1 MKILIVDSLFSPLGG
16 GQKIAYD
23 TYKILEKYGLQ
34 VFYWS
39 MDKKPYFENNYKYAE
54 FFTPHYFGTKD
65 YLRNPIKYYF
75 NYQAKKDLKK
85 FVKIIQPDIIH
96 FQSYWG
102 LSSAIFNAD
111 INIPKIL
118 TIHDARCCPAT
129 TLMYKDKVICKEQ
142 YCKNKNFLPCI
153 CNKCVKKSLEASI
166 RRAIAAYIDSYNLK
180 YINKFITPSAAL
192 KKVIVNANMG
202 INANQIITINNFL
215 SNEELK
221 TTPKYTNKGY
231 FLYVGRLSK
240 EKGVNYL
247 LEAMKDLPKDIN
259 LKIVGTGA
267 EEDNLKKYAQKN
279 NLDNIEFLGFKNRE
293 DITDIYQNCISTILP
308 CNWFEIFGMTNIESF
323 INGKPVIASN
333 IGGVPE
339 IVENNINGLLFKPGN
354 VEELKNCILKYWN
367 NPELT
372 VQHGKN
378 GYQKAITQYTEDKYY
393 NKLIKIYEEVLNEK
407 K

>member
-23 TYKILEKYGLQ
+23 TYKILEKYGHQ
-34 VFYWS
+34 VFYWA

-54 FFTPHYFGTKD
+54 FFTPYYSGTKD
-65 YLRNPIKYYF
+65 YLRNPIKYYS

-102 LSSAIFNAD
+102 LSSAIFNTD

-118 TIHDARCCPAT
+118 TIHDARCCPAA

-153 CNKCVKKSLEASI
+153 SNKCAKKSIEASI

-180 YINKFITPSAAL
+180 YINKFITPSDAL
-192 KKVIVNANMG
+192 KKVITNANMG

-221 TTPKYTNKGY
+221 TAPKYTNKGY

-240 EKGVNYL
+240 EKGVKYL

-267 EEDNLKKYAQKN
+267 EENNLKIYAQEN

-293 DITDIYQNCISTILP
+293 EITDIYQNCISTVLP
-308 CNWFEIFGMTNIESF
+308 SNCFEIFGMTNIESF

-333 IGGVPE
+333 IGGIPE
-339 IVENNINGLLFKPGN
+339 IVEDNINGLLFKPGN
-354 VEELKNCILKYWN
+354 IEELKNCILKYWN
-367 NPELT
+367 NPELS

-393 NKLIKIYEEVLNEK
+393 NELIKIYEEVLNEK